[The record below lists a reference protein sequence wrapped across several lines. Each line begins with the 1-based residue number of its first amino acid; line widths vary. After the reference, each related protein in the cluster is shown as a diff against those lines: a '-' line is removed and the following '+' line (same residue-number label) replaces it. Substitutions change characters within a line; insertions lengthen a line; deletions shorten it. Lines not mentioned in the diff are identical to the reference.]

1 MLNIISLKVVELII
15 LIHITLDETHGG
27 KVMGALIIVGIYSSM
42 VLFAMYQVNKSNKV
56 RLDAWSKL
64 GK

>member
-1 MLNIISLKVVELII
+1 MELII

-27 KVMGALIIVGIYSSM
+27 KAMGALIIVGIYGSI
-42 VLFAMYQVNKSNKV
+42 VLFAMHKVNKSNKV
-56 RLDAWSKL
+56 RIGAWSKL

>member
-1 MLNIISLKVVELII
+1 
-15 LIHITLDETHGG
+15 
-27 KVMGALIIVGIYSSM
+27 MGALIIVGIYGSI